1 MAYDARTIANV
12 FLELGSRDGAHISP
26 LKMQKLVYLANGWS
40 LVKRGPRLVENH
52 FEAWP
57 YGPVVP
63 ELYNALSKYGAAAIT
78 APIAGFCQQVDEESK
93 SFVDLI
99 WKHYCQFSGVQLSA
113 LTHEPGYAWDLTI
126 KNASPF
132 KLGRPVIS
140 NELIADEFQRRAK
153 K

>member
-1 MAYDARTIANV
+1 MAYDARAIANL
-12 FLELGSRDGAHISP
+12 FLGFGSRDSSPISP
-26 LKMQKLVYLANGWS
+26 LKMQKLAYLAHGWS
-40 LVKRGPRLVENH
+40 LVIRGVGLVGND

-63 ELYNALSKYGAAAIT
+63 ELYGALSKYGAAAIST
-78 APIAGFCQQVDEESK
+78 PVAGFEQQIDEASK
-93 SFVDLI
+93 LFADSI
-99 WKHYCQFSGVQLSA
+99 WKHYRQFTGVQLSA
-113 LTHEPGYAWDLTI
+113 LTHESGYAWDLTI

-132 KLGRPVIS
+132 SLRRPIIS